1 MTTTMIRIRNFTI
14 PACYCYRCCYFAD
27 DYAVD
32 RYVSVAR
39 IGAGL
44 VVRWLFSKARGM
56 RDIAYGIEEKRRK
69 RLAHPWGLSVEL
81 AVQTGEEKIRLDA

>member
-1 MTTTMIRIRNFTI
+1 MQDMVVILESVLRKMTTTMIRIRNFTI

-39 IGAGL
+39 IRADPL
-44 VVRWLFSKARGM
+44 RPLAVWKKTRGM
-56 RDIAYGIEEKRRK
+56 RDFAYGVGRKEEETPG
-69 RLAHPWGLSVEL
+69 APVGSV
-81 AVQTGEEKIRLDA
+81 R